1 MQQIPQKPSVVHQV
15 STAEPVKPEVEQ
27 IEEQP
32 IIEVTKPEEAAAI
45 EHQQQ
50 NILEM
55 SEKLQEFQTLDN
67 KVSQEYLHQKLND
80 VANNDNTIER

>member
-1 MQQIPQKPSVVHQV
+1 M
-15 STAEPVKPEVEQ
+15 EQ
-27 IEEQP
+27 QP
-32 IIEVTKPEEAAAI
+32 ITEEKPEEVNAM
-45 EHQQQ
+45 EQQQQQ